1 MACDC
6 IPRLTTSLRS
16 GSYTKK
22 AKVIAILG
30 MLSMC
35 CQSGPKTNQPCTPH
49 DALLL
54 CTAALPEVITVISR
68 AGEPCCTCVVALTV
82 PYNNVSCFTLTAY
95 TDLLSCYRQAH
106 MPGRL
111 PSRLQMLPHT
121 LHTSAIQ
128 HLPIQHTVQ
137 WIVLGTMP
145 LASQFSNAAH
155 DSLRFMSGR
164 VCRFKPSLYINCHMS
179 LVSEHATS
187 ADRLCAS

>member
-16 GSYTKK
+16 GSYNKK

-82 PYNNVSCFTLTAY
+82 PCNNVSCFTLTAY
-95 TDLLSCYRQAH
+95 TDLLSCYRQDH

-121 LHTSAIQ
+121 LHTSAQ
-128 HLPIQHTVQ
+128 FARCKQLANTAHGAVDCTWHDA
-137 WIVLGTMP
+137 LG
-145 LASQFSNAAH
+145 ASI
-155 DSLRFMSGR
+155 
-164 VCRFKPSLYINCHMS
+164 FKSC
-179 LVSEHATS
+179 T
-187 ADRLCAS
+187 